1 MICRV
6 SFIDL
11 YLVFPRNV
19 RIVFLTHT
27 NTVILLEPYF
37 GTIKEPGLPMLRTH
51 ALVGTLSGVSA
62 FDFSHNFAFK
72 NSAQIQNFTSWHCR
86 GVKLVDCSVFRIER
100 NSKRAFL

>member
-11 YLVFPRNV
+11 YLVFSRNV
-19 RIVFLTHT
+19 RIVFLTYT
-27 NTVILLEPYF
+27 NTVVLLEPCV
-37 GTIKEPGLPMLRTH
+37 GTIKEPGLAVLRTH
-51 ALVGTLSGVSA
+51 ALVGTLSGVST

-100 NSKRAFL
+100 NSKRALL